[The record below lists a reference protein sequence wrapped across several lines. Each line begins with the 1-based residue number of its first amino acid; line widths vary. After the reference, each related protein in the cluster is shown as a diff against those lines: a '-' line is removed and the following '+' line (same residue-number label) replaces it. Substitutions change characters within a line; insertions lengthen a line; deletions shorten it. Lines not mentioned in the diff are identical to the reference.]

1 MPVNPCHWSRAARPN
16 RLSWDYFNVLTGQGA
31 NAPGGAARYIVHGKM
46 IGGFDWSRGR
56 QIKAI
61 PG

>member
-1 MPVNPCHWSRAARPN
+1 
-16 RLSWDYFNVLTGQGA
+16 VLTGQGA

-56 QIKAI
+56 HIKAI

>member
-16 RLSWDYFNVLTGQGA
+16 RLSFDYFNVLTGQGA